1 MKKSY
6 SPREL
11 GQLISRTT
19 RTLQEWDRKGI
30 VKAYRTPTNR
40 RYYTHEQ
47 YLEIA
52 GQGLPRQTVVYSRV
66 SSAGQKADLTRQQA
80 ALREYCNQQGK
91 VVTEWVHD
99 IGSGLNY
106 ERKQFVR
113 LMEKVEAGEVGE
125 IIIAHK
131 DRLVRFGY
139 DWFVGFCQRQGT
151 IITVMNAKALSPEE
165 EVTQDLLSIIHSF
178 SSRLYG
184 LRKYKQQIQTM
195 VEAVDADDKSL

>member
-6 SPREL
+6 SPQEF
-11 GQLISRTT
+11 GQLIARST

-30 VKAYRTPTNR
+30 LKAYRTPTNR

-47 YLEIA
+47 YLQIA
-52 GQGLPRQTVVYSRV
+52 GQGLKRQIVVYSRV
-66 SSAGQKADLTRQQA
+66 SSAGQKEDLARQQE
-80 ALREYCNQQGK
+80 ALRDYCGQHGK
-91 VVTEWVHD
+91 LVDEWLHD

-113 LMEKVEAGEVGE
+113 LMELVEAGEVGE

-139 DWFVGFCQRQGT
+139 EWFEGFCERHHC
-151 IITVMNAKALSPEE
+151 IITIMNSKTLSPEE

-184 LRKYKQQIQTM
+184 LRKYKKQIVEM
-195 VEAVDADDKSL
+195 VETHADD

>member
-6 SPREL
+6 SPHEF
-11 GQLISRTT
+11 GQLIARST

-30 VKAYRTPTNR
+30 LKAYRTPTNR

-47 YLEIA
+47 YVQIA
-52 GQGLPRQTVVYSRV
+52 GGGLQRHIVVYSRV
-66 SSAGQKADLTRQQA
+66 SSAAQKEDLARQQA
-80 ALREYCNQQGK
+80 ALRAYCLQHGK
-91 VVTEWVHD
+91 VVEAWLQD

-113 LMEKVEAGEVGE
+113 LMDMVEAGEVGE
-125 IIIAHK
+125 IIIAHT

-139 DWFVGFCQRQGT
+139 EWFEGFCARHNCM
-151 IITVMNAKALSPEE
+151 ITVMNANRLSPEE
-165 EVTQDLLSIIHSF
+165 EVTQDLLSIIHRF

-184 LRKYKQQIQTM
+184 LRKYKKQIREM
-195 VEAVDADDKSL
+195 VESHAND

>member
-6 SPREL
+6 SPREF

-30 VKAYRTPTNR
+30 LKAYRTPTNR

-52 GQGLPRQTVVYSRV
+52 GQGEKRQVVVYSRV
-66 SSAGQKADLTRQQA
+66 SSAGQKADLERQQE
-80 ALREYCNQQGK
+80 ALREYCRKQGK
-91 VVTEWVHD
+91 AVDAWLQD

-113 LMEKVEAGEVGE
+113 LMDMVEAGEVGE

-139 DWFVGFCQRQGT
+139 EWFEGLCERHDAV
-151 IITVMNAKALSPEE
+151 ITVMNAKTLSPEE

-184 LRKYKQQIQTM
+184 LRKYKREIRAM
-195 VEAVDADDKSL
+195 VEADDAHD

>member
-6 SPREL
+6 SPREF
-11 GQLISRTT
+11 GQLIARST

-30 VKAYRTPTNR
+30 LKAYRTPTNR

-47 YLEIA
+47 YIQIA
-52 GQGLPRQTVVYSRV
+52 GASIRRQIVVYSRV
-66 SSAGQKADLTRQQA
+66 SSAGQKEDLKRQQE
-80 ALREYCNQQGK
+80 ALRDYCTQHGK
-91 VVTEWVHD
+91 VADEWLQD
-99 IGSGLNY
+99 IGSSLNY
-106 ERKQFVR
+106 ERKQFVQ
-113 LMEKVEAGEVGE
+113 LMERVEAGEVGE

-139 DWFVGFCQRQGT
+139 EWFQGFCQRHGAVIT
-151 IITVMNAKALSPEE
+151 IMNAKTLSSEE

-184 LRKYKQQIQTM
+184 LRKYRKQIRDI
-195 VEAVDADDKSL
+195 VETHADD